1 LKSYFT
7 SCAFLISKG
16 FKNKIDLSKEI
27 PAQYDAS
34 KVEDKWYEY
43 WMENEYFHSTPDDRE
58 SFTVVIPPP
67 NVTGVLHMGH
77 MLNNTIQ
84 DVLVR
89 RARMQGYNACW
100 VPGTDH
106 ASIATEAKVVRRLRE
121 KNIKKSDLSRDEF
134 MEHAWDWT
142 HEHGGIILE
151 QLKKLGASCD
161 WNRTSFTM
169 DEGYSESVIDVFI
182 DLFEKGKIYR
192 GARMINWDPVAKTA
206 LSDEEVIHKEVD
218 SKLYHV
224 KYKIVGEDDYV
235 TIATTRP
242 ETILGDTAVC
252 INPDD
257 ERYTHLHGKKV
268 IVPLVNREVPIILDD
283 YVDMEFGTGCL
294 KVTPAHDENDYNLGE
309 KHNLET
315 IDMMNDDGTVS
326 EAGELYIG
334 MDRFDVRKQIAK
346 DLDEAGQLVE
356 IEDYKNKVGYSERT
370 DAVIEPRLS
379 LQWWVSMK
387 ELAQP
392 ALENVMDDTVEFH
405 PAKFKNTYRHWME
418 NVRDWCIS
426 RQLWWGHR
434 IPAWY
439 NGNGDFVVARNED
452 EAKEKFKIQN
462 LEFENLKQDEDVLD
476 TWFSSWLWPISVF
489 DPNYIKTGEANE
501 ELNYYYPTK
510 DLVTAPEIMFFWVA
524 RMIIAGYEYMDDK
537 PFDNVYYTGIV
548 RDKKGRKMSK
558 SLGNSPDPIDLIGQY
573 GADGI
578 RMGML
583 FATPAGN
590 DLPFDEKLCEQGRN
604 FCNKIWNA
612 FRFLT
617 MNMEEGVEYEPT
629 SEINKDD
636 LSDRWMAAR
645 IQETIIGVNKDF
657 DNYKLNDALKKVYS
671 LIWDDFCDW
680 YIELAKPEVYGENI
694 PVEKLNT
701 ALGFFEQLMKLLHPF
716 MPFIS
721 EEIYQ
726 HIQERS
732 TDEALLVSRWPEVDE
747 SKLNK
752 DDIALFSNMQQIVSS
767 LRNIRSEVNVSPK
780 EELEVLINTKE
791 QSTADAIL
799 KNSMVLK
806 KLESIK
812 SLTISTEID
821 KPKVYSS
828 SIVDGN
834 EIFVPLE
841 GLVDFEKERERIQKE
856 IDRLE
861 GFLKGIEGKLANK
874 GFVNNAPPN
883 VVELEKKKKS
893 DTEDSLAKLREQLK
907 DFEG

>member
-1 LKSYFT
+1 M
-7 SCAFLISKG
+7 
-16 FKNKIDLSKEI
+16 SKEI

-34 KVEDKWYEY
+34 KIEDKWYAY

-84 DVLVR
+84 DVLIR

-161 WNRTSFTM
+161 WDRTSFTM
-169 DEGYSESVIDVFI
+169 DEEYSESVLDVFV

-224 KYKIVGEDDYV
+224 KYKIVGEDDFV

-283 YVDMEFGTGCL
+283 YVDVEFGTGCL

-309 KHNLET
+309 KHNLQT
-315 IDMMNDDGTVS
+315 INMMNEDGTVS
-326 EAGELYIG
+326 EEGELYIG

-346 DLDEAGQLVE
+346 DLDEIEQLVE
-356 IEDYKNKVGYSERT
+356 IEDYKNKVGFSERT

-387 ELAQP
+387 ELSQP

-434 IPAWY
+434 IPAY
-439 NGNGDFVVARNED
+439 YYGEGDDDFVVAKSD
-452 EAKEKFKIQN
+452 EEALKKAQEKSGNNN
-462 LEFENLKQDEDVLD
+462 LTASDLKQDEDVLD

-489 DPNYIKTGEANE
+489 DPEYIKTGKANK
-501 ELNYYYPTK
+501 ELEYYYPTK

-524 RMIIAGYEYMDDK
+524 RMIIAGYEYMDEK

-558 SLGNSPDPIDLIGQY
+558 SLGNSPDPIELIGQY

-617 MNMEEGVEYEPT
+617 MNMEEGVEYNPT
-629 SEINKDD
+629 VEINEDD

-694 PVEKLNT
+694 PVAKLNT

-732 TDEALLVSRWPEVDE
+732 TEEALLVSEWPEVDE
-747 SKLNK
+747 AKLNE
-752 DDIALFSNMQQIVSS
+752 DDIALFASMQQIVSS

-799 KNSMVLK
+799 KNRSVLE
-806 KLESIK
+806 KLENLK
-812 SLTISTEID
+812 SLNVSTEID

-828 SIVDGN
+828 SIVGGN

-841 GLVDFEKERERIQKE
+841 GLVDFDKERERIQKE

-861 GFLKGIEGKLANK
+861 GFLNGIEKKLTNK
-874 GFVNNAPPN
+874 GFVNNAPEN

-893 DTEDSLAKLREQLK
+893 DTEDSLVKLREQLK
-907 DFEG
+907 DFSE